1 MATTTLGGKAG
12 CPPAAWLFLKPREA
26 VSEEAMAPFADDLPW
41 GIESC
46 RDLVVAQSGRC
57 EEDNFG
63 SNDISIR

>member
-12 CPPAAWLFLKPREA
+12 RPPAAWLLIKPREA

-46 RDLVVAQSGRC
+46 RDLVVEQSSRS
-57 EEDNFG
+57 EEDNLG
-63 SNDISIR
+63 PNDISIR